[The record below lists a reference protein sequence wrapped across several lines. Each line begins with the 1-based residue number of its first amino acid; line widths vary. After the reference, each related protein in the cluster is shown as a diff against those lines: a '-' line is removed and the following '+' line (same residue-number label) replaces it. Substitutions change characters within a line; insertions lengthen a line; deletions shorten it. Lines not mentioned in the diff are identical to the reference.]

1 MIKLLKRVIL
11 VPKTNAIKPINIWS
25 PILNQGSILLMSSVK
40 PTTPANKAGI
50 MIDNTN
56 FISQI
61 FENTNEVNKTEK
73 EIVTATDRPPIFGI
87 EFFWIL
93 RDPSG

>member
-1 MIKLLKRVIL
+1 
-11 VPKTNAIKPINIWS
+11 
-25 PILNQGSILLMSSVK
+25 
-40 PTTPANKAGI
+40 

-61 FENTNEVNKTEK
+61 FENTNEVNKTDK